1 MRCFKCLYVPQVS
14 VGGTGVCAIT
24 SSKGSDTSEDA
35 TEGGLP
41 DKLVCWG
48 AAKHKVNSTA
58 FDSWDQ
64 VSVGAIFVCAVSM
77 DSDLVCFGAAGIMP
91 PEIHDYHKYIIVA

>member
-1 MRCFKCLYVPQVS
+1 MS

-24 SSKGSDTSEDA
+24 SSKEFDTSSSADGS
-35 TEGGLP
+35 EGSLP

-48 AAKHKVNSTA
+48 EARYKVNSTA

-77 DSDLVCFGAAGIMP
+77 DSDLVCFGAKGIMP
-91 PEIHDYHKYIIVA
+91 TEIHDYHKYIIVA